1 MIDTRDVIEF
11 FDRLAPTWDAGMVRN
26 EPVIARIFPSRKSS
40 ARTCPASS
48 NPAAA
53 SPWPTA

>member
-26 EPVIARIFPSRKSS
+26 EPEKLL
-40 ARTCPASS
+40 
-48 NPAAA
+48 
-53 SPWPTA
+53 